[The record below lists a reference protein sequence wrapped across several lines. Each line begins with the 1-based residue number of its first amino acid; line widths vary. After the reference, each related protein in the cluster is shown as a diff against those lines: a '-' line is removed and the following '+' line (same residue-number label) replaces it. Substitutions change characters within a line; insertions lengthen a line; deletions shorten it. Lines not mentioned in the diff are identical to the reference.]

1 MGIFTADI
9 VPEMTQETKDRVR
22 REEIER
28 AFSLVAKEIRI
39 LKGKVKA
46 LEDRK

>member
-22 REEIER
+22 RDEIER
-28 AFSLVAKEIRI
+28 AFRLVAKEIRQ
-39 LKGKVKA
+39 LKERVRV
-46 LEDRK
+46 LEDRR